1 MKGNLL
7 SGSNIWKHLFIF
19 FHFCDVAIMWDHP
32 QEELANL
39 AIGKERKVHK
49 IKESC
54 YIIWWFACPYS
65 LNMIISDFFLS
76 LKFGDFGAFF
86 CSKNSLDFFLMQSGK
101 KISKNLFKKNCFRV

>member
-1 MKGNLL
+1 
-7 SGSNIWKHLFIF
+7 
-19 FHFCDVAIMWDHP
+19 MWDHP
-32 QEELANL
+32 QEELTNL

-65 LNMIISDFFLS
+65 LNKIISEIFFS

-86 CSKNSLDFFLMQSGK
+86 FTKKSLDFFLMQSGK
-101 KISKNLFKKNCFRV
+101 KNSKKIIIIIIISSLN